1 MGVVT
6 LGQGTG
12 PWGMEMLVL
21 SLREP
26 HYPPGAPHLGLGPLC
41 TPSTLHALL
50 SLTASMETHVTWW
63 IGPSSSGGG
72 CR

>member
-26 HYPPGAPHLGLGPLC
+26 HYPPAPLILAWAPCAPPVLPM
-41 TPSTLHALL
+41 PS
-50 SLTASMETHVTWW
+50 
-63 IGPSSSGGG
+63 
-72 CR
+72 